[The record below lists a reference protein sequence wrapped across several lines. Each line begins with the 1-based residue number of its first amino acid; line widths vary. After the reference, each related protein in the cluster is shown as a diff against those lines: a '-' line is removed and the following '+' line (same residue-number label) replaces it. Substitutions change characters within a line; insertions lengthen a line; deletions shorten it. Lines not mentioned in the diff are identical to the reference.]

1 MPRLTDLA
9 RVRARLDRDPAWSA
23 YAMGDLSP
31 AFARYAEWHHSPDD
45 EAVVLVYREFTEPI
59 VFAIG
64 PPERIGPLFA
74 EIEADAITLQLQP
87 DVMPRLAPRFVV
99 EVTHPMWRMQ
109 LDVAAFSPPALTG
122 VEPLTPADVDAIR
135 ELYADGDA
143 AGEAPDF
150 FAPSML
156 DAGLFFGVRE
166 AGTLVAAAGPHIV
179 APDMGICAIGNVYTR
194 RDRRGRGY
202 GQRVTAAVAAGAM
215 ARGVQT
221 IVLNVRHRNA
231 VARRVY
237 ERLGFVA
244 RVDFCEGFARRAL
257 AGEATAGR

>member
-1 MPRLTDLA
+1 
-9 RVRARLDRDPAWSA
+9 
-23 YAMGDLSP
+23 
-31 AFARYAEWHHSPDD
+31 
-45 EAVVLVYREFTEPI
+45 
-59 VFAIG
+59 
-64 PPERIGPLFA
+64 
-74 EIEADAITLQLQP
+74 
-87 DVMPRLAPRFVV
+87 MPRLAPRFVV

-194 RDRRGRGY
+194 RDRRGRGH
-202 GQRVTAAVAAGAM
+202 GQRVTAAVAAGA
-215 ARGVQT
+215 
-221 IVLNVRHRNA
+221 
-231 VARRVY
+231 
-237 ERLGFVA
+237 
-244 RVDFCEGFARRAL
+244 RAL
-257 AGEATAGR
+257 RRRNQTVAATPSAKDYTRGERMYGLVNGRLAWLFEMEAMGQPLQNHLAIELRPAADMGSGEAA